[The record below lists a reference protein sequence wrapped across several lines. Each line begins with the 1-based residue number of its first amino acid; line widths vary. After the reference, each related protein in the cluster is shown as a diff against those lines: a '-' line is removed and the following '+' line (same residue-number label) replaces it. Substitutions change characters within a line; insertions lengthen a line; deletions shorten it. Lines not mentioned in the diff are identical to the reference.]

1 MSNYKIIL
9 DENVLR
15 DFVSDFLP
23 EITPDETFYCCLFAR
38 SKYAKNEDGS
48 NKFPHIKT
56 DKNQLKRFVSN
67 KDMMFRKIKQLEC
80 EFGAYL
86 TKDGDP
92 IPQES
97 LALYI
102 APNPR
107 SQRRANFF
115 LQRRLLDILE
125 ASGQGYNVQAEAL
138 SALQKSASRKPFV
151 MFDID
156 DKEIDWSQLS
166 TILPGNCYRVLET
179 RGGFHFLILTDEI
192 KKTEGIDKGWHPKLR
207 AMFDVDIS
215 GDQMIPVPGTFQGGF
230 TPRFVK

>member
-1 MSNYKIIL
+1 MNYEIIL

-15 DFVSDFLP
+15 DFIDGFMP
-23 EITPDETFYCCLFAR
+23 EITPDETYYFCLFAR

-67 KDMMFRKIKQLEC
+67 KHMLIQKIRQLEC
-80 EFGAYL
+80 AFGSYK
-86 TKDGDP
+86 TKDGDS

-97 LALYI
+97 LALYM

-115 LQRRLLDILE
+115 LQRRLLDIIE
-125 ASGQGYNVQAEAL
+125 ASGQGYNIQAEAL
-138 SALQKSASRKPFV
+138 SALQKSPSRKPFV

-156 DKEIDWSQLS
+156 DKNIDPSLLS
-166 TILPGNCYRVLET
+166 TILPDNCYKVLET

-192 KKTEGIDKGWHPKLR
+192 KKTPNVDKGWHPKLR
-207 AMFDVDIS
+207 SLFDVDIS
-215 GDQMIPVPGTFQGGF
+215 GDQMIPVPGTHQGGF
-230 TPRFVK
+230 MPKFIK